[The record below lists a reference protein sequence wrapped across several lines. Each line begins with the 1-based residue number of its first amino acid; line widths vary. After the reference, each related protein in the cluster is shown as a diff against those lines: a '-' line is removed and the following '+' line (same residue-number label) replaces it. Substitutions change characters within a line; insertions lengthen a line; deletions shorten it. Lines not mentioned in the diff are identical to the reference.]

1 MMSVREARL
10 LAKACAQM
18 RKEVIR
24 PEVIQQAVDREM
36 ESALDRFS
44 NLLQALAFA
53 VESGEPEFVRMASY
67 DLKKVYIEA
76 WARCLQP

>member
-1 MMSVREARL
+1 MSVREAQL
-10 LAKACAQM
+10 LGKACAQM

-24 PEVIQQAVDREM
+24 PEVIQQAVEREM

-53 VESGEPEFVRMASY
+53 AESGEPEFVRMASY
-67 DLKKVYIEA
+67 DLKKVYMEA
-76 WARCLQP
+76 WVRCLQP